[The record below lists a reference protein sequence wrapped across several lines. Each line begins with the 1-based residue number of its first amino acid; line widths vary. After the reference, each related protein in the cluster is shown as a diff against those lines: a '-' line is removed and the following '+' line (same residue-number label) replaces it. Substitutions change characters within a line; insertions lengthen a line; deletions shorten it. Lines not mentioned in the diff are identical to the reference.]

1 MDRNAGD
8 RGNRLHQPRGLTHSQ
23 IHDAKCVRGK
33 GCVVLKELAALVKL
47 SEIDAAAVQVDQEL
61 EKIPAE
67 LDDLRADVG
76 RLEGLLGA
84 ERAQLKEAEGLY
96 SQQESEIQEQ
106 NQALSRSKAKGAKV
120 RNTREA
126 DAVERELE
134 AVRRTLKE
142 RETERDRLRDAIEH
156 RRGAIAKHDKDFEE
170 LRTYASEQEEKSRIR
185 LAELQ
190 AERRSIVAGR
200 EATAVDVTGE
210 VLRRYDMI
218 RKKRAGI
225 GVAKVEGGNCGACHV
240 ALPPQQMI
248 KVRRGDSM
256 EQCPRCLR
264 ILYSPTTVAS
274 SD

>member
-1 MDRNAGD
+1 M
-8 RGNRLHQPRGLTHSQ
+8 
-23 IHDAKCVRGK
+23 
-33 GCVVLKELAALVKL
+33 LKELAALVKL

-67 LDDLRADVG
+67 LEELRADVG

-170 LRTYASEQEEKSRIR
+170 LRGYAAQQEEKARVR

-190 AERRSIVAGR
+190 AERQAIVSGR

-225 GVAKVEGGNCGACHV
+225 GVAKVEAGNCGACHV

-264 ILYSPTTVAS
+264 ILYSPTSVAS